1 MHFEIKTAR
10 CQSIVLCGS
19 QLKMK
24 MGDCRLGVK
33 YRVEQKIGCKM
44 QTADCRLQTA
54 EVFGINTCSV
64 HHRGGQL

>member
-33 YRVEQKIGCKM
+33 YRVEQKLGCKM
-44 QTADCRLQTA
+44 QTA

-64 HHRGGQL
+64 HHQRGQL